1 MVTAEELRNWE
12 LEECSRLDGL
22 RLSGDFL
29 CELFKKAKDDDARY
43 RTLLDFASR
52 QDNAPDAEPTEEEMP
67 CVAEEC
73 APSLFRVCC
82 EELERAGLLRTR
94 RKEAFY
100 RFPDMSRCGVAIFIL
115 GLTYRGRL
123 ELARLEREAYQRSWR
138 FRLKEIA
145 WNSLTFVVGAVVS
158 AAIAWL
164 FK

>member
-73 APSLFRVCC
+73 APSLFR
-82 EELERAGLLRTR
+82 
-94 RKEAFY
+94 F
-100 RFPDMSRCGVAIFIL
+100 VA
-115 GLTYRGRL
+115 
-123 ELARLEREAYQRSWR
+123 RSWNGPDYFGRGEKRR
-138 FRLKEIA
+138 FIA
-145 WNSLTFVVGAVVS
+145 FLT
-158 AAIAWL
+158 
-164 FK
+164 

>member
-1 MVTAEELRNWE
+1 
-12 LEECSRLDGL
+12 
-22 RLSGDFL
+22 
-29 CELFKKAKDDDARY
+29 
-43 RTLLDFASR
+43 
-52 QDNAPDAEPTEEEMP
+52 
-67 CVAEEC
+67 
-73 APSLFRVCC
+73 
-82 EELERAGLLRTR
+82 
-94 RKEAFY
+94 
-100 RFPDMSRCGVAIFIL
+100 MSRCGVAIFIL